1 MRELLSEVL
10 FNRALIWL
18 VMASLADDNSW
29 LKGAYLV
36 LAVFNMAKSL
46 KAWVEEDA

>member
-1 MRELLSEVL
+1 MSKVLSEVL

-18 VMASLADDNSW
+18 VIASLENDNEW

-36 LAVFNMAKSL
+36 LALLNFVKS
-46 KAWVEEDA
+46 ARIAVEEDA

>member
-18 VMASLADDNSW
+18 VIASLENDNEW

-36 LAVFNMAKSL
+36 LALLNFVKS
-46 KAWVEEDA
+46 ARIAVEEYA